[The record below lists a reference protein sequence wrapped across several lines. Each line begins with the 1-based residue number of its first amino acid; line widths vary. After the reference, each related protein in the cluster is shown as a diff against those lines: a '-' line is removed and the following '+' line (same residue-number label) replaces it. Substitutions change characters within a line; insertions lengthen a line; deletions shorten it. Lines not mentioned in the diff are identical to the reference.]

1 MQHIRLKVATLVT
14 SLILG
19 IIPSAYALQSD
30 SQNDTVEA
38 QVVGGTPVAS
48 MADAP
53 WQVALIS
60 TAAGN
65 NNDGQF
71 CGGSIISREWIV
83 TAAHCVDGTTTVNDF
98 VILAGTPTLSTTGPV
113 SGTAVE
119 EIHICSQWLES
130 QITRGFYY
138 CDVAILKLAE
148 PLVSSPGQIEAI
160 ALPPAFGPRNN
171 EAELATGTIA
181 KLSGW
186 GSTWFNSPYTG
197 NDWNFN
203 GTESKYPTRLQVGNV
218 EIYRS
223 DTPQCQSVG
232 NLYDA
237 NAMICAG
244 TVDYLIDA
252 CQGDSGGPLA
262 MFIEGRWELIGVTS
276 WGRGCAW
283 DTPGI
288 YTSMRFAND
297 WIRTVAVLDS
307 YKVTFNS
314 MGGSVV
320 PESTFIWQG
329 SIPEPERPIRPGYT
343 FRYWSNSEN
352 GLPVSFP
359 NTPDTKY
366 DRTFYAFWTLNP
378 IVSPS
383 NPVAAQPV
391 QVQVVDATLET
402 VESASTTVS
411 AKQKYSAKSMAAQT
425 GVMVVSKK
433 ATVSV
438 SVAKASK
445 KVCTKSGSK
454 IKTLK
459 AGNCVVTF
467 TVQEPKPKKGK
478 KPKATKTVK
487 TLVVQ

>member
-30 SQNDTVEA
+30 SQNDSVEA
-38 QVVGGTPVAS
+38 QVVGGIPVFS

-60 TAAGN
+60 TAAASN
-65 NNDGQF
+65 KDGQF

-83 TAAHCVDGTTTVNDF
+83 TAAHCVDGNTTVNDF
-98 VILAGTPTLSTTGPV
+98 VILAGEPDLSLTGPV
-113 SGTAVE
+113 SGLAVE
-119 EIHICSQWLES
+119 EIIIEPLWLVK
-130 QITRGFYY
+130 QIQGPAGSFYG
-138 CDVAILKLAE
+138 DIALIKLAE
-148 PLVSSPGQIEAI
+148 PLVYWPGQIQRI
-160 ALPPAFGPRNN
+160 ALPPDTNLSEYP
-171 EAELATGTIA
+171 EGTMARI
-181 KLSGW
+181 SGW
-186 GSTWFNSPYTG
+186 GSTWFNDPYTG
-197 NDWNFN
+197 EDWNLN
-203 GTESKYPTRLQVGNV
+203 LTNSKYPTRLQMDTVQ
-218 EIYRS
+218 IYKPNS
-223 DTPQCQSVG
+223 PECALHGAD
-232 NLYDA
+232 YDR
-237 NAMICAG
+237 NAMLCAG
-244 TVDYLIDA
+244 AGSDGWFGTDT

-262 MFIEGRWELIGVTS
+262 VFNDERWELIGVTS

-283 DTPGI
+283 DTPGV
-288 YTSMRFAND
+288 YTAIKWANG
-297 WIRTVAVLDS
+297 WIRQVAVLDS

-314 MGGSVV
+314 MGGSTV
-320 PESTFIWQG
+320 PDSSFVWLG
-329 SIPEPERPIRPGYT
+329 SISEPERPTRPGYT
-343 FRYWSNSEN
+343 FSGWTH
-352 GLPVSFP
+352 VSGATATFP
-359 NTPDTKY
+359 YTPDSKY
-366 DRTFYAFWTLNP
+366 DRTFYAIWNAVTA
-378 IVSPS
+378 VSAPA
-383 NPVAAQPV
+383 PAAAPPV
-391 QVQVVDATLET
+391 QVQVVDAAIGD
-402 VESASTTVS
+402 SASTVVS